1 MDIIAINLARVVSFM
16 EVQALDP
23 FGKRLDVE
31 AFKELGQRYS
41 FAKVPE
47 EFADLDITKGI
58 NFISGECQGVKV
70 DKLTLYQNG
79 LVVDTRSSTDDS
91 QKVIDDLVGLAHE
104 LLGAKVDVGRRLFV
118 SQVVFHSNIRM
129 ALLNPIL
136 QRIID
141 RLTDSV
147 SAAMNH
153 EYTFDASVVVN
164 AELWQAKITPG
175 VFSIERRADSPFK
188 ENTYFS
194 NAPLRTSEHIEI
206 LQEFELA
213 LAG

>member
-1 MDIIAINLARVVSFM
+1 M

-23 FGKRLDVE
+23 FGKALDIE

-47 EFADLDITKGI
+47 QFAELDLQKGI
-58 NFISGECQGVKV
+58 NFISGECRGVKV

-79 LVVDTRSSTDDS
+79 LVVDTRSSTDNC
-91 QKVIDDLVGLAHE
+91 QKVVDDIIGLARE
-104 LLGAKVDVGRRLFV
+104 LFGAKVKVGRRLFV
-118 SQVVFHSNIRM
+118 SQLVFQSDVKM

-141 RLTDSV
+141 RLTESV
-147 SAAMNH
+147 SQDMNH
-153 EYTFDASVVVN
+153 PYAFDASIVVN

-175 VFSIERRADSPFK
+175 VFSIERRADTPFT

-194 NAPLRTSEHIEI
+194 NAPLRTADHLEV
-206 LQEFELA
+206 LQEFESA
-213 LAG
+213 LMKQFCEG